1 MSLSSSMNAS
11 VAGLSSNATQLA
23 SISDNI
29 ANSSTY
35 GYKRVETDFEAMVI
49 GNSPSTYTAG
59 GVSTTNIRLIDDR
72 GPLIGTENATDLAV
86 DGRGMLPVTS
96 MNEVDGGNPNPPLML
111 TTTGSFYPN
120 AEGYLT
126 TSSGLV
132 LMGWPADDNG
142 TIPSYPRDTTAG
154 LEPIQIA
161 SSQLYGSPT
170 TEVGIGVNLP
180 ATSTTAGSTTGP
192 EVMTVE
198 YFDNLGKSETLTI
211 TYTPTVPASG
221 SSNSWTMVITDSA
234 SGGAVIGEYDL
245 VFDASRADGG
255 TLATV
260 TDVTGGP
267 YDPATGTMQVNVAG
281 GPMDINIG
289 TPGQA
294 DGMTQL
300 SEGYIPYRSERN
312 GASVGILT
320 SVEVDANGY
329 VYAVYDTGET
339 RMMYQ
344 VPIVDV
350 PNPNGLEARSG
361 QTFAVTQASGGFF
374 LWDAGDGPTGAV
386 EAYAREES
394 TVDVAAELTQMIQT
408 QRAYSSNAK
417 VIQTVDE
424 MLQETTNL
432 KR

>member
-35 GYKRVETDFEAMVI
+35 GYKRVETDFHAMVI
-49 GNSPSTYTAG
+49 GSSASTYTAG
-59 GVSTTNIRLIDDR
+59 GVRTTNMRLIDER
-72 GPLIGTENATDLAV
+72 GPLVGTENATDLAV

-96 MNEVDGGNPNPPLML
+96 MNDVVSGNPSPPLLL

-120 AEGYLT
+120 SEGYLT
-126 TSSGLV
+126 TSTGLV

-142 TIPSYPRDTTAG
+142 VVPTFPRDTTAG

-161 SSQLYGSPT
+161 ANQLYGSPT
-170 TEVGIGVNLP
+170 TEVAIGVNLP
-180 ATSTTAGSTTGP
+180 ATSTTAGSAGDP
-192 EVMTVE
+192 EVQTVQ
-198 YFDNLGKSETLTI
+198 YFDNLGKPETLTI
-211 TYTPTVPASG
+211 TYTPTVPATG
-221 SSNSWTMVITDSA
+221 SSNNWTMVITDSA

-245 VFDASRADGG
+245 VFDDTRTDGG

-260 TDVTGGP
+260 TDVTGSP
-267 YDPATGTMQVNVAG
+267 YDPLTGTLQVAVAG

-289 TPGQA
+289 LPGQS

-300 SEGYIPYRSERN
+300 SDGYIPYRAETN

-329 VYAVYDTGET
+329 VYAIYDTGET
-339 RMMYQ
+339 KIMYQ

-350 PNPNGLEARSG
+350 PNPNGLAANGS
-361 QTFAVTQASGGFF
+361 QTFSVTQASGGFF
-374 LWDAGDGPTGAV
+374 LWDAGDGPTGQV
-386 EAYAREES
+386 LAYAREES